1 MAELDGQP
9 KGELRGARIILRD
22 KRIEDAEKDYTW
34 RSDPELARLDA
45 AIPLTMSF
53 ERYLKLAEDQLKY
66 PTPGS
71 HHYSI
76 ETIASDTLASKFIG
90 NCMYYDLD
98 TVNMEAELGIVI
110 GDRDYWSDG
119 YGYDAVTTLLE
130 HLFNTRKL
138 KRVYLHTL
146 EWNKR
151 AQRSFCKSGFE
162 PLKPV
167 RRMAHDFILMEVL
180 REDWFATA
188 EERLAAR
195 FKDKDRAHPQSLPSR
210 HTATS

>member
-1 MAELDGQP
+1 MAVQGGDPAAELN
-9 KGELRGARIILRD
+9 GARIVLRD
-22 KRIEDAEKDYTW
+22 KRFEDAENDYRW

-53 ERYLKLAEDQLKY
+53 ERYLKLFEDQMKY

-76 ETIASDTLASKFIG
+76 ETLDGLFIG

-98 TVNMEAELGIVI
+98 TVNREAELGIVI

-130 HLFNTRKL
+130 HMFTTREL

-146 EWNKR
+146 EWNGR
-151 AQRSFCKSGFE
+151 AQKSFSKSGFNQVRA
-162 PLKPV
+162 V
-167 RRMAHDFILMEVL
+167 RRMAHDFILMDVL
-180 REDWFATA
+180 RDDWFETR

-195 FKDKDRAHPQSLPSR
+195 FRDSSDTGSQGSPPSQT
-210 HTATS
+210 TAD

>member
-1 MAELDGQP
+1 MTDTGASEL
-9 KGELRGARIILRD
+9 KGGRVVLRD
-22 KRIEDAEKDYTW
+22 KRPEDAENDYRW
-34 RSDPELARLDA
+34 RSNPELARLDA

-53 ERYLKLAEDQLKY
+53 DRYLKLFEDQMKY

-76 ETIASDTLASKFIG
+76 ETLDGLFIG

-98 TVNMEAELGIVI
+98 TVNREAELGIVI

-119 YGYDAVTTLLE
+119 YGYDAVTTLLD
-130 HLFNTRKL
+130 HMFNSRDL

-146 EWNKR
+146 EWNTR
-151 AQRSFCKSGFE
+151 AQKSFSKSGFN
-162 PLKPV
+162 PVKPV
-167 RRMAHDFILMEVL
+167 RRMAHDFILMDVL
-180 REDWFATA
+180 RDDWFANR

-195 FKDKDRAHPQSLPSR
+195 FKDQGIAG
-210 HTATS
+210 TEA

>member
-1 MAELDGQP
+1 MADAGYAPFSRLE
-9 KGELRGARIILRD
+9 GARIVLRD
-22 KRIEDAEKDYTW
+22 KRFEDAENDYRW

-53 ERYLKLAEDQLKY
+53 ERYLKLFEDQMKY

-76 ETIASDTLASKFIG
+76 DTLDGLFIG

-98 TVNMEAELGIVI
+98 TVNREAELGIVI

-119 YGYDAVTTLLE
+119 YGYDAVTTLLD
-130 HLFNTRKL
+130 HMFNARNL

-146 EWNKR
+146 EWNDR
-151 AQRSFCKSGFE
+151 AQRSFSKSGFN
-162 PLKPV
+162 PVKPV
-167 RRMAHDFILMEVL
+167 RRMAHDFLLMDVL

-188 EERLAAR
+188 EARWAAR
-195 FKDKDRAHPQSLPSR
+195 FKTSSGDASSSQG
-210 HTATS
+210 TAD

>member
-1 MAELDGQP
+1 MAVQGGTP
-9 KGELRGARIILRD
+9 AGELQGGRIILRD
-22 KRIEDAEKDYTW
+22 KRADDAENDYRW

-53 ERYLKLAEDQLKY
+53 ERYLKLFEDQMKY

-76 ETIASDTLASKFIG
+76 ETLAGLFIG

-98 TVNMEAELGIVI
+98 TVNREAELGIVI

-130 HLFNTRKL
+130 HMFTTRDL

-146 EWNKR
+146 EWNGR
-151 AQRSFCKSGFE
+151 AQKSFSKSGFNQVRA
-162 PLKPV
+162 V
-167 RRMAHDFILMEVL
+167 RRMAHDFILMDVL
-180 REDWFATA
+180 RNDWFETR

-195 FKDKDRAHPQSLPSR
+195 FRDTGDAGSQGSPSGQA
-210 HTATS
+210 TAD

>member
-1 MAELDGQP
+1 MTDTGASEL
-9 KGELRGARIILRD
+9 KGARVVLRD
-22 KRIEDAEKDYTW
+22 KRPEDAENDYRW

-53 ERYLKLAEDQLKY
+53 ERYLKLFEDQMKY

-76 ETIASDTLASKFIG
+76 ETLDGRFIG

-98 TVNMEAELGIVI
+98 TVNREAELGIVI

-119 YGYDAVTTLLE
+119 YGYDAVTTLLDHMFTVRE
-130 HLFNTRKL
+130 L

-146 EWNKR
+146 EWNNR
-151 AQRSFCKSGFE
+151 AQKSFSKSGFN
-162 PLKPV
+162 PVRPV
-167 RRMAHDFILMEVL
+167 RRMAHDFILMDVL
-180 REDWFATA
+180 REDWFATR

-195 FKDKDRAHPQSLPSR
+195 FKDQGSAGSGTSSSQT
-210 HTATS
+210 TAD

>member
-1 MAELDGQP
+1 MLEPEAGPYSRLQ
-9 KGELRGARIILRD
+9 GARIVLRD
-22 KRIEDAEKDYTW
+22 KLFEDAENDYRW

-53 ERYLKLAEDQLKY
+53 ERYLKLFEDQMKY
-66 PTPGS
+66 PTPAS

-76 ETIASDTLASKFIG
+76 ETLEGLFIG

-98 TVNMEAELGIVI
+98 TVNREAELGIVI

-119 YGYDAVTTLLE
+119 YGYDAVTTLLD
-130 HLFNTRKL
+130 HMFNARNL

-146 EWNKR
+146 EWNTR
-151 AQRSFCKSGFE
+151 AQKSFSKSGFN
-162 PLKPV
+162 PVKPV
-167 RRMAHDFILMEVL
+167 RRMAHDFLLMDVL
-180 REDWFATA
+180 REDWFATV

-195 FKDKDRAHPQSLPSR
+195 FKQ
-210 HTATS
+210 

>member
-1 MAELDGQP
+1 MTDTGASEL
-9 KGELRGARIILRD
+9 KGGRVVLRD
-22 KRIEDAEKDYTW
+22 KRPEDAENDYRW

-53 ERYLKLAEDQLKY
+53 DRYLKLFEDQMKY

-76 ETIASDTLASKFIG
+76 ETLDGLFIG

-98 TVNMEAELGIVI
+98 TVNREAELGIVI

-119 YGYDAVTTLLE
+119 YGYDAVTTLLD
-130 HLFNTRKL
+130 HMFNARDL

-146 EWNKR
+146 EWNTR
-151 AQRSFCKSGFE
+151 AQRSFSKSGFN
-162 PLKPV
+162 PVKPV
-167 RRMAHDFILMEVL
+167 RRMAHDFILMDVL
-180 REDWFATA
+180 RDDWLSNR

-195 FKDKDRAHPQSLPSR
+195 FKDQDIRG
-210 HTATS
+210 TET

>member
-1 MAELDGQP
+1 MADVGSSELQ
-9 KGELRGARIILRD
+9 GARVVLRD
-22 KRIEDAEKDYTW
+22 KRPGDAENDYRW

-53 ERYLKLAEDQLKY
+53 ERYLKLFEDQMKY

-76 ETIASDTLASKFIG
+76 ETLDGLFIG

-98 TVNMEAELGIVI
+98 TVNREAELGIVI

-119 YGYDAVTTLLE
+119 YGYDAVTTLLD
-130 HLFNTRKL
+130 HMFTVRDL

-146 EWNKR
+146 EWNNR
-151 AQRSFCKSGFE
+151 AQKSFSKSGFNAVR
-162 PLKPV
+162 PV
-167 RRMAHDFILMEVL
+167 RRMAHDFILMDVL
-180 REDWFATA
+180 RDDWFATR
-188 EERLAAR
+188 EVRLNAR
-195 FKDKDRAHPQSLPSR
+195 FRDQNSTETEVRRPP
-210 HTATS
+210 TN

>member
-1 MAELDGQP
+1 MVAPNSGPYSELP
-9 KGELRGARIILRD
+9 GARIVLRD
-22 KRIEDAEKDYTW
+22 KRANDAENDYRW

-53 ERYLKLAEDQLKY
+53 ERYLKLFEDQMKY

-76 ETIASDTLASKFIG
+76 DTVDGLFIG

-98 TVNMEAELGIVI
+98 TVNLEAELGIVI

-119 YGYDAVTTLLE
+119 YGYDAVTTLL
-130 HLFNTRKL
+130 HHMFTVRNL

-146 EWNKR
+146 EWNGR
-151 AQRSFCKSGFE
+151 AQKSFSKCGFNAVR
-162 PLKPV
+162 PV
-167 RRMAHDFILMEVL
+167 RRMAHDFILMDVL
-180 REDWFATA
+180 RDDWFAGA
-188 EERLAAR
+188 DERLSAR
-195 FKDKDRAHPQSLPSR
+195 FRDSDDTGNQSSQSSQA
-210 HTATS
+210 TAD

>member
-1 MAELDGQP
+1 MTDSGASSLQ
-9 KGELRGARIILRD
+9 GARIILRD
-22 KRIEDAEKDYTW
+22 KRPDDAENDYRW

-53 ERYLKLAEDQLKY
+53 ERYLKLFEDQMKY

-76 ETIASDTLASKFIG
+76 ETVEGVFIG

-98 TVNMEAELGIVI
+98 TVNREAELGIVI

-119 YGYDAVTTLLE
+119 YGYDAVTTLLD
-130 HLFNTRKL
+130 HMFNVREL

-146 EWNKR
+146 EWNGR
-151 AQRSFCKSGFE
+151 AQKSFSKSGFN
-162 PLKPV
+162 PVKPV
-167 RRMAHDFILMEVL
+167 RRMAHDFLLMDVL
-180 REDWFATA
+180 RDDWFSTRD
-188 EERLAAR
+188 ERLAAR
-195 FKDKDRAHPQSLPSR
+195 FKDQGNSDIETSPSSQT
-210 HTATS
+210 TAD

>member
-1 MAELDGQP
+1 MAVQGGAPEGGL
-9 KGELRGARIILRD
+9 KGARIILRD
-22 KRIEDAEKDYTW
+22 KRADDAENDYRW

-53 ERYLKLAEDQLKY
+53 ERYLKLFEDQMKY

-76 ETIASDTLASKFIG
+76 ESLDGLFIG

-98 TVNMEAELGIVI
+98 TVNREAELGIVI

-130 HLFNTRKL
+130 HMFTTRNL

-146 EWNKR
+146 EWNGR
-151 AQRSFCKSGFE
+151 AQRSFSKSGFN
-162 PLKPV
+162 PVKAV
-167 RRMAHDFILMEVL
+167 RRMAHDFILMDVL
-180 REDWFATA
+180 RDDWFETC
-188 EERLAAR
+188 EDRLAAR
-195 FKDKDRAHPQSLPSR
+195 FKDSEDTESQSSPSSRA
-210 HTATS
+210 TAD

>member
-1 MAELDGQP
+1 MAVQGGAPE
-9 KGELRGARIILRD
+9 GELKGARIILRD
-22 KRIEDAEKDYTW
+22 KRSDDAENDYRW

-53 ERYLKLAEDQLKY
+53 ERYLKLFEDQMKY

-76 ETIASDTLASKFIG
+76 ETLDGRFIG

-98 TVNMEAELGIVI
+98 TVNREAELGIVI

-130 HLFNTRKL
+130 HMFTKRDL

-146 EWNKR
+146 EWNGR
-151 AQRSFCKSGFE
+151 AQKSFSKSGFN
-162 PLKPV
+162 PVKAV
-167 RRMAHDFILMEVL
+167 RRMAHDFILMDVL
-180 REDWFATA
+180 RDDWFAA
-188 EERLAAR
+188 REELLAAR
-195 FKDKDRAHPQSLPSR
+195 FRDSNSAGSQSSSSSQT
-210 HTATS
+210 TAG

>member
-1 MAELDGQP
+1 MAVQGRDPAPEL
-9 KGELRGARIILRD
+9 KGARIILRD
-22 KRIEDAEKDYTW
+22 KQAGDAENDYRW

-53 ERYLKLAEDQLKY
+53 ERYLKLFEDQMKY

-76 ETIASDTLASKFIG
+76 ETLDGLFIG

-98 TVNMEAELGIVI
+98 TVNREAELGIVI

-130 HLFNTRKL
+130 HMFTTRDL

-146 EWNKR
+146 EWNGR
-151 AQRSFCKSGFE
+151 AQKSFSKSGFNQVRA
-162 PLKPV
+162 V
-167 RRMAHDFILMEVL
+167 RRMAHDFILMDVL
-180 REDWFATA
+180 RNDWFETR

-195 FKDKDRAHPQSLPSR
+195 FRDTGDAGSQGSPSGQA
-210 HTATS
+210 TAD

>member
-1 MAELDGQP
+1 MANHGEDTP
-9 KGELRGARIILRD
+9 GELRGGRIILRD
-22 KRIEDAEKDYTW
+22 KRPTDAENDYRW

-53 ERYLKLAEDQLKY
+53 ERYLKLFEDQMKY

-76 ETIASDTLASKFIG
+76 ETLDGRFIG

-98 TVNMEAELGIVI
+98 TVNREAELGIVI

-119 YGYDAVTTLLE
+119 YGYDAVTTLL
-130 HLFNTRKL
+130 HHMFTIRNL

-146 EWNKR
+146 EWNDR
-151 AQRSFCKSGFE
+151 AQKSFSKSGFNAVRA
-162 PLKPV
+162 V
-167 RRMAHDFILMEVL
+167 RRMAHDFILMDVL
-180 REDWFATA
+180 RDDWFATC
-188 EERLAAR
+188 EERLAVR
-195 FKDKDRAHPQSLPSR
+195 FKDSSPNSPPCQT
-210 HTATS
+210 TAD

>member
-1 MAELDGQP
+1 MTDVGSS
-9 KGELRGARIILRD
+9 ELRGARVVLRD
-22 KRIEDAEKDYTW
+22 KRPGDAENDYRW

-53 ERYLKLAEDQLKY
+53 ERYLKLFEDQMKY

-76 ETIASDTLASKFIG
+76 EPLDGLFIG

-98 TVNMEAELGIVI
+98 TVNREAELGIVI

-119 YGYDAVTTLLE
+119 YGYDAVTTLLD
-130 HLFNTRKL
+130 HMFTVRDL

-146 EWNKR
+146 EWNNR
-151 AQRSFCKSGFE
+151 AQKSFSKSGFNAVR
-162 PLKPV
+162 PV
-167 RRMAHDFILMEVL
+167 RRMAHDFILMDVL
-180 REDWFATA
+180 RDDWFATR
-188 EERLAAR
+188 EERLNAR
-195 FKDKDRAHPQSLPSR
+195 FRDQNSTETGARRPPAN
-210 HTATS
+210 

>member
-1 MAELDGQP
+1 MANHGEDTP
-9 KGELRGARIILRD
+9 GELRGGRIILRD
-22 KRIEDAEKDYTW
+22 KRPTDAENDYRW

-53 ERYLKLAEDQLKY
+53 ERYLKLFEDQMKY

-76 ETIASDTLASKFIG
+76 ETLDGTFIG

-98 TVNMEAELGIVI
+98 TVNREAELGIVI

-119 YGYDAVTTLLE
+119 YGYDAVTTLL
-130 HLFNTRKL
+130 HHMFTIRNL

-146 EWNKR
+146 EWNDR
-151 AQRSFCKSGFE
+151 AQKSFSKSGFNTVR
-162 PLKPV
+162 PV
-167 RRMAHDFILMEVL
+167 RRMAHDFILMDVL
-180 REDWFATA
+180 RDDWFATC

-195 FKDKDRAHPQSLPSR
+195 FKNSSPNSPPCQT
-210 HTATS
+210 TAG

>member
-1 MAELDGQP
+1 MTDTGASEL
-9 KGELRGARIILRD
+9 KGGRVVLRD
-22 KRIEDAEKDYTW
+22 KRPEDAENDYRW

-53 ERYLKLAEDQLKY
+53 DRYLKLFEDQMKY

-76 ETIASDTLASKFIG
+76 ETLDGLFIG

-98 TVNMEAELGIVI
+98 TVNREAELGIVI

-119 YGYDAVTTLLE
+119 YGYDAVTTLLD
-130 HLFNTRKL
+130 HMFNARDL

-146 EWNKR
+146 EWNTR
-151 AQRSFCKSGFE
+151 AQRSFSKSGFN
-162 PLKPV
+162 PVKPV
-167 RRMAHDFILMEVL
+167 RRMAHDFILMDVL
-180 REDWFATA
+180 RDDWFANR

-195 FKDKDRAHPQSLPSR
+195 FKDQGIAGTEPSF
-210 HTATS
+210 T